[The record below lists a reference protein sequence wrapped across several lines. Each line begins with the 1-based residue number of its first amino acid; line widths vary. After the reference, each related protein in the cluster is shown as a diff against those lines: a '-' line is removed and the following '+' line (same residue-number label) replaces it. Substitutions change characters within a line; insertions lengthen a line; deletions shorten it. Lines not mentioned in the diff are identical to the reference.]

1 MKRERQDGA
10 FFRRSELSASDWHK
24 DLLISWLFRTSAR
37 MQTSLDLCF
46 MKFGMTLQ
54 EAIVLL
60 RCVQAGTI
68 SPGRLASVLGK
79 DKAKITRFIDRL
91 DTSRLVTRDVLR
103 RDRRFSIIKPTGKG
117 RQLARELVVVFNR
130 IRKELFTGIVES
142 DVRCLERMLPQL
154 FGNASRIG
162 SQHKRETRGRRRR
175 IGTQR
180 SEAKR
185 TESQML
191 QSDQSALAS
200 SLNANGRKDL
210 LEESAAFQEFKEEG
224 EGLIAR

>member
-1 MKRERQDGA
+1 MKRERQDGVL
-10 FFRRSELSASDWHK
+10 FRRSELSASDWHK
-24 DLLISWLFRTSAR
+24 DLLISWLFRTSSR
-37 MQTSLDLCF
+37 MQTSLDSCF

-60 RCVQAGTI
+60 CCVQAGTI

-79 DKAKITRFIDRL
+79 DKGKITRFIDRL

-117 RQLARELVVVFNR
+117 RQLARELVVVFKR
-130 IRKELFTGIVES
+130 IRKELFTGIVAS

-162 SQHKRETRGRRRR
+162 SQHKRETGGRRRR

-185 TESQML
+185 TESPML

-200 SLNANGRKDL
+200 SLNAKGRKDL
-210 LEESAAFQEFKEEG
+210 LEESTAFQEFKEEG
-224 EGLIAR
+224 EGLIVK